1 MTPADAYAALL
12 DHARR
17 VSALEQTEGLLA
29 WDQETMMPPRGAAQ
43 RAEQMGALAAVL
55 HAMRTDPRQEDWLAT
70 AEGLDDPAPD
80 VRADLREIRREL
92 TRAARLPDGL
102 AEALARER
110 SASHQLWAEAR
121 STRDFAPFAPALA
134 RVLALRREE
143 AQAVAEPGQTAYD
156 ALLDRY
162 EPGARAAE
170 LEPVFARLREGLTE
184 LLDRIRGSS
193 ARIPKISGAFP
204 ETAQMALAHELA
216 GDCGYDFA
224 AGRLDRAVHPFSS
237 GSGLD
242 VRITTRVDPADPTEC
257 IFATMH
263 ETGHALYEQGIA
275 RELHGRPAGGHASM
289 GVHESQSR
297 FWENHVGRSAAFA
310 PFLRDRMKIA
320 FGSLG
325 VRSPEALFAAVN
337 AVTPGYIRTAADEAQ
352 YDLHILM
359 RFDLER
365 ALLSGDLPVEDLEVA
380 WADRFEADFGR
391 RPPHA
396 SLGCLQD
403 VHWSEGLIGY
413 FPTYT
418 LGNLN
423 AAALAEALRRD
434 LPDLDAT
441 LGRGDLEAPLDWLRD
456 RIHRHGRVSTA
467 EDLMTGA
474 CGGPVDEKPLLAHL
488 EAKFGA
494 IYDL

>member
-1 MTPADAYAALL
+1 MTPTEAYAALL
-12 DHARR
+12 AHARR
-17 VSALEQTEGLLA
+17 IAALDQAAGVLA

-55 HAMRTDPRQEDWLAT
+55 QDLRTDPRQEDWLAA

-92 TRAARLPDGL
+92 TRAARLPAGL

-110 SASHQLWAEAR
+110 SAAHQIWAQAR
-121 STRDFAPFAPALA
+121 ADRDFAAFAPALS
-134 RVLALRREE
+134 RVLSLRREE
-143 AQAVAEPGQTAYD
+143 AQAVADPGQSPYD
-156 ALLDRY
+156 ALLDHY
-162 EPGARAAE
+162 EPGASVAE
-170 LEPVFARLREGLTE
+170 LEPVFARLREGLTG

-193 ARIPKISGAFP
+193 VRIPRISGAFP
-204 ETAQMALAHELA
+204 ETAQMALSHELA

-224 AGRLDRAVHPFSS
+224 SGRLDRAVHPFSS
-237 GSGLD
+237 GSGCD

-257 IFATMH
+257 LFATLH

-275 RELHGRPAGGHASM
+275 AGLHMRPAGGHASM

-320 FGSLG
+320 FGGLG
-325 VRSPEALFAAVN
+325 LRSAEALFAAVN

-365 ALLSGDLPVEDLEVA
+365 ALLSDDLPVAELRVA
-380 WADRFEADFGR
+380 WAARFEADFGR

-396 SLGCLQD
+396 GVGCLQD
-403 VHWSEGLIGY
+403 VHWAEGLIGY

-423 AAALAEALRRD
+423 AAALAQAMRRD
-434 LPDLDAT
+434 LPDLDEG
-441 LGRGDLEAPLDWLRD
+441 LREGDLAAPLAWLREK
-456 RIHRHGRVSTA
+456 IHRHGRVIPTP
-467 EDLMTGA
+467 ELMARA
-474 CGGPVDEKPLLAHL
+474 CGGPVDAAPLLAHL

-494 IYDL
+494 IYDF